1 MSYPKLYSEIATHN
15 ASVRRLFAADLE
27 KPVVIVGNGPSSTR
41 PIVGAVPKEALI
53 FRMNWFFLEST
64 QTYGRQVD
72 AYFWSVNQA
81 VMQDELYL
89 SVQRGEYDV
98 RAFFA
103 PMRPD
108 RHQDGKKTIEDRL
121 QPFFDHWSIIAE
133 NQTLARELMGRPLPT
148 QGFQAFAF
156 ALSMGFRDI
165 YLTGIDL
172 YDPKLPRYSYSIPDR
187 IARQMVSK
195 DLRPGYEN
203 DHSYDRDVSFFQ
215 ACLAQFPDARIHAL
229 SESPFL
235 DKFVAKKALPTRSGE
250 AAMRRGFEPGTILL
264 RDGRKRR
271 LDALSDEPPETYS
284 RVIDGLKCAYVTF
297 AVGEGFSYGARV
309 LARSLA
315 RVTDTPLVILCVP
328 ETDKSG
334 LREPN
339 TLLVDID
346 GIKNP
351 NRLTRETKRFEHTY
365 SKLAAFG
372 LTQWDRLV
380 YVDADA
386 IVLQNIDDLFAHD
399 RFAAAPDIGLDL
411 NYDRFNSGV
420 FCLQPSASDFARML
434 ESLASVVSYDG
445 GDQGFL
451 NELYPDFLCLDRSYN
466 VLKRV
471 YKHHPNLFRLEDV
484 KVLHYVGVKP
494 WQVVTAN
501 DTDYDHLNHIWFD
514 FLKPSELLEL
524 SRRAPSVSH
533 RRTVARDGSL
543 FNTDSPVLRKARKL
557 RRNPKQFFLDAR
569 ILRPILERLPRK

>member
-1 MSYPKLYSEIATHN
+1 
-15 ASVRRLFAADLE
+15 
-27 KPVVIVGNGPSSTR
+27 
-41 PIVGAVPKEALI
+41 
-53 FRMNWFFLEST
+53 
-64 QTYGRQVD
+64 
-72 AYFWSVNQA
+72 
-81 VMQDELYL
+81 
-89 SVQRGEYDV
+89 
-98 RAFFA
+98 
-103 PMRPD
+103 
-108 RHQDGKKTIEDRL
+108 
-121 QPFFDHWSIIAE
+121 
-133 NQTLARELMGRPLPT
+133 
-148 QGFQAFAF
+148 
-156 ALSMGFRDI
+156 MGFRDI

-172 YDPKLPRYSYSIPDR
+172 YDSKSPRYSYSIPDR
-187 IARQMVSK
+187 IARQMASK

-215 ACLAQFPDARIHAL
+215 ACLAQFPAARIHAL

-235 DKFVAKKALPTRSGE
+235 DKFVAKKAVSSRSAE
-250 AAMRRGFEPGTILL
+250 PALRRGFEPGTVLL
-264 RDGRKRR
+264 RDGVKRR
-271 LDALSDEPPETYS
+271 LDALRTEPPETYS

-315 RVTDTPLVILCVP
+315 RVTDTPLVILCVAD
-328 ETDKSG
+328 TDKSG

-351 NRLTRETKRFEHTY
+351 NRLTRDTKRFEHTY

-386 IVLQNIDDLFAHD
+386 IVLQNIDDLFALD

-420 FCLQPSASDFARML
+420 FCLQPSSAELARML
-434 ESLASVVSYDG
+434 ESLSSVVSYDG

-451 NELYPDFLCLDRSYN
+451 NELYPDFVCLDRNYN

-471 YKHHPNLFRLEDV
+471 YKHHPNLFRWDDV

-494 WQVVTAN
+494 WQVVTTN
-501 DTDYDHLNHIWFD
+501 DTDYDPLNRLWFEY
-514 FLKPSELLEL
+514 LKPSELLEL
-524 SRRAPSVSH
+524 SRGSTSPPHSRVRMRES
-533 RRTVARDGSL
+533 SL
-543 FNTDSPVLRKARKL
+543 FNTESPVVRKARKL